1 MTRLALTAALAAL
14 VIPAAA
20 LATKPPHPTT
30 PATPTI
36 SYILHGTL
44 TAYTAANGNTPGSVT
59 ISVKSAVSG
68 GNHVAKALK
77 GHSYTLVVTSTT
89 KVTLHKGSF
98 TANDKGTVKFQAKK
112 GLTDATGQTATQVLD
127 QGLNP

>member
-1 MTRLALTAALAAL
+1 MLKLALFAAFAAL

-20 LATKPPHPTT
+20 LAAKPPHPTT
-30 PATPTI
+30 PATPTV
-36 SYILHGTL
+36 SYVLRGTL
-44 TAYTAANGNTPGSVT
+44 TAYTAATGNTPGSVT

-89 KVTLHKGSF
+89 KVTLHKGAF
-98 TANDKGTVKFQAKK
+98 TANDKGTVKFRGKK
-112 GLTDATGQTATQVLD
+112 GLSDAGGQTATQVLD
-127 QGLNP
+127 QGPSS